1 MQETKNTRL
10 THAFQ
15 IGFLGAIGVLAAVAL
30 GSAVISIAG
39 IITSIIT
46 ALFITL
52 GLEPLVQLLQKR
64 VKRRGL
70 AIAIVALGLFA
81 ALSAVIFAILPPLVS
96 QASSFI
102 SNLPELIREFV
113 KLPWVESIDSRLGGA
128 VGTALNGAG
137 EFLVDSKN
145 WPTLLGGV
153 VQVGISIFNGI
164 IGFLTVTILTLYF
177 MASLPSIKRVGITL
191 VANSKRAKLE
201 GIVEKVIGS
210 VGRYVMGQVVVSS
223 INTSILFTV
232 LIIAG
237 VDFAVVLAFIN
248 FLLVLIPIIGSITGA
263 AIVILITAATS
274 PAETTIGVAIALL
287 IYIQIE
293 AYLVSPRVLKRAVNV
308 PTAVII
314 VSALIGGSLAGI
326 LGSLLAIPTAAT
338 VLLIIREV
346 WVPRQDKL

>member
-1 MQETKNTRL
+1 MQETKNIRL

-15 IGFLGAIGVLAAVAL
+15 IGFLGALGVLTAVAL

-64 VKRRGL
+64 VKKRGL
-70 AIAIVALGLFA
+70 AIAIVGVGVFA
-81 ALSAVIFAILPPLVS
+81 ALSAVVFAILPPLFS
-96 QASSFI
+96 QANTFI
-102 SNLPELIREFV
+102 TNLPELMKEFI
-113 KLPWVESIDSRLGGA
+113 KLPWVESIDSRLDGA
-128 VGTALNGAG
+128 IGTALNGAG

-153 VQVGISIFNGI
+153 VQVGLSIFNGI
-164 IGFLTVTILTLYF
+164 IGFLTVTILTIYF
-177 MASLPSIKRVGITL
+177 MSALPSIKRVGITL

-274 PAETTIGVAIALL
+274 PTETTIGVAIALL
-287 IYIQIE
+287 LYIQIE

-314 VSALIGGSLAGI
+314 VSALVGGALAGI

>member
-1 MQETKNTRL
+1 MQETKNIRL

-15 IGFLGAIGVLAAVAL
+15 IGFLGALGVLTAVAL

-64 VKRRGL
+64 VKKRGL
-70 AIAIVALGLFA
+70 AIAIVGVGVFT
-81 ALSAVIFAILPPLVS
+81 ALSAVVFAILPPLFS
-96 QASSFI
+96 QANTFI
-102 SNLPELIREFV
+102 TNLPELMKEFV
-113 KLPWVESIDSRLGGA
+113 KLPWVESIDSRLDGA
-128 VGTALNGAG
+128 IGTALNGAG
-137 EFLVDSKN
+137 DFLVDSKN

-153 VQVGISIFNGI
+153 VQVGLSIFNGI
-164 IGFLTVTILTLYF
+164 IGFLTVTILTIYF
-177 MASLPSIKRVGITL
+177 MSALPSIKRVGISL

-274 PAETTIGVAIALL
+274 PTETIIGVAIALL
-287 IYIQIE
+287 LYIQIE

-314 VSALIGGSLAGI
+314 VSALVGGALAGI

>member
-1 MQETKNTRL
+1 MQETKNIRL

-15 IGFLGAIGVLAAVAL
+15 IGFLGALGVLTAVAL

-64 VKRRGL
+64 VKKRGL
-70 AIAIVALGLFA
+70 AIGIVGVGVFA
-81 ALSAVIFAILPPLVS
+81 ALSAVVFAILPPLFS
-96 QASSFI
+96 QANTFI
-102 SNLPELIREFV
+102 TNLPELMKEFI
-113 KLPWVESIDSRLGGA
+113 KLPWVESIDSRLDGA
-128 VGTALNGAG
+128 IGTALNGAG

-153 VQVGISIFNGI
+153 VQVGLSIFNGI
-164 IGFLTVTILTLYF
+164 IGFLTVTILTIYF
-177 MASLPSIKRVGITL
+177 MSALPSIKRVGITL
-191 VANSKRAKLE
+191 VAKSKRAKLE

-274 PAETTIGVAIALL
+274 PTETTIGVAIALL
-287 IYIQIE
+287 LYIQIE

-314 VSALIGGSLAGI
+314 VSALVGGALAGI

>member
-1 MQETKNTRL
+1 
-10 THAFQ
+10 
-15 IGFLGAIGVLAAVAL
+15 
-30 GSAVISIAG
+30 SAVISIAG

-64 VKRRGL
+64 VKKRGL
-70 AIAIVALGLFA
+70 AIAIVGVGVFT
-81 ALSAVIFAILPPLVS
+81 ALSAVVFAILPPLFS
-96 QASSFI
+96 QANTFI
-102 SNLPELIREFV
+102 TNLPELMKEFV
-113 KLPWVESIDSRLGGA
+113 KLPWVESIDSRLDGA
-128 VGTALNGAG
+128 IGTALNGAG
-137 EFLVDSKN
+137 DFLVDSKN

-153 VQVGISIFNGI
+153 VQVGLSIFNGI
-164 IGFLTVTILTLYF
+164 IGFLTVTILTIYF
-177 MASLPSIKRVGITL
+177 MAALPSIKRVGISL

-274 PAETTIGVAIALL
+274 PTETTIGVAIALL
-287 IYIQIE
+287 LYIQIE

-314 VSALIGGSLAGI
+314 VSALVGGALAGI

>member
-1 MQETKNTRL
+1 MQETKNIRL

-15 IGFLGAIGVLAAVAL
+15 IGFLGALGVLTAVAL

-39 IITSIIT
+39 IITSIVT

-64 VKRRGL
+64 VKKRGL
-70 AIAIVALGLFA
+70 AIAIVGVGVFA
-81 ALSAVIFAILPPLVS
+81 ALSAVVFAILPPLVS
-96 QASSFI
+96 QASTFI
-102 SNLPELIREFV
+102 TNLPELMKEFG
-113 KLPWVESIDSRLGGA
+113 KLPWVESIDSRLDGA
-128 VGTALNGAG
+128 IGTALNGAG

-145 WPTLLGGV
+145 WPTLVGGV
-153 VQVGISIFNGI
+153 VQVGLSIFNGI
-164 IGFLTVTILTLYF
+164 IGFLTVTILTIYF
-177 MASLPSIKRVGITL
+177 MAALPSIKRVGITL

-274 PAETTIGVAIALL
+274 PTETTIGVAIALL
-287 IYIQIE
+287 LYIQIE

-314 VSALIGGSLAGI
+314 VSALVGGALAGI

>member
-1 MQETKNTRL
+1 MQETKNIRL

-15 IGFLGAIGVLAAVAL
+15 IGFLGALGVLTAVAL

-64 VKRRGL
+64 VKKRGL
-70 AIAIVALGLFA
+70 AIAIVGVGVFA
-81 ALSAVIFAILPPLVS
+81 ALSAVVFAILPPLFS
-96 QASSFI
+96 QANTFI
-102 SNLPELIREFV
+102 TNLPELMKEFV
-113 KLPWVESIDSRLGGA
+113 KLPWVESIDSRLDGA
-128 VGTALNGAG
+128 IGTALNGAG
-137 EFLVDSKN
+137 DFLVDSKN

-153 VQVGISIFNGI
+153 VQVGLSIFNGI
-164 IGFLTVTILTLYF
+164 IGFLTVTILTIYF
-177 MASLPSIKRVGITL
+177 MSALPSIKRVGITL
-191 VANSKRAKLE
+191 VANSKRAMLE

-274 PAETTIGVAIALL
+274 PTETTIGVAIALL
-287 IYIQIE
+287 LYIQIE

-314 VSALIGGSLAGI
+314 VSALVGGALAGI

>member
-1 MQETKNTRL
+1 MQENKNMRI

-15 IGFLGAIGVLAAVAL
+15 FGFLGAIGVLTAIAL
-30 GSAVISIAG
+30 GSAVISLAG

-64 VKRRGL
+64 VKKRGF
-70 AIAIVALGLFA
+70 AIAIVAVGVFA
-81 ALSAVIFAILPPLVS
+81 LLTAVILAILPPLVS

-102 SNLPELIREFV
+102 TNLPELMREFV

-128 VGTALNGAG
+128 IGTALNSAG
-137 EFLVDSKN
+137 EFLVDSNN

-153 VQVGISIFNGI
+153 VQVGLSILNGAV
-164 IGFLTVTILTLYF
+164 GFLTVTILTLYF
-177 MASLPSIKRVGITL
+177 MAALPSIKRVGITL
-191 VANSKRAKLE
+191 VAKSSREKLE
-201 GIVEKVIGS
+201 GIVDKVIGS

-232 LIIAG
+232 LMIAG
-237 VDFAVVLAFIN
+237 VEFAVVLAFIN

-274 PAETTIGVAIALL
+274 PAETTIAVAVALL
-287 IYIQIE
+287 VYIQIE
-293 AYLVSPRVLKRAVNV
+293 AYVVAPRVLKKAVDV
-308 PTAVII
+308 PTSVII

-338 VLLIIREV
+338 ILLVIREV

>member
-15 IGFLGAIGVLAAVAL
+15 IGFLGALGVLTAVAL

-64 VKRRGL
+64 VKKRGL
-70 AIAIVALGLFA
+70 AIAIVGVGVFT
-81 ALSAVIFAILPPLVS
+81 ALSAVVFAILPPLFS
-96 QASSFI
+96 QANTFI
-102 SNLPELIREFV
+102 TNLPELMKEFV
-113 KLPWVESIDSRLGGA
+113 KLPWVESIDSRLDGA
-128 VGTALNGAG
+128 IGTALNGAG
-137 EFLVDSKN
+137 DFLVDSKN

-153 VQVGISIFNGI
+153 VQVGLSIFNGI
-164 IGFLTVTILTLYF
+164 IGFLTVTILTIYF
-177 MASLPSIKRVGITL
+177 MAALPSIKRVGISL

-274 PAETTIGVAIALL
+274 PTETTIGVAIALL
-287 IYIQIE
+287 LYIQIE

-314 VSALIGGSLAGI
+314 VSALVGGALAGI

>member
-1 MQETKNTRL
+1 MKETKNTRL

-15 IGFLGAIGVLAAVAL
+15 IGFLGALGVLTAVAL

-64 VKRRGL
+64 VKKRGL
-70 AIAIVALGLFA
+70 AIAIVGVGVFT
-81 ALSAVIFAILPPLVS
+81 ALSAVVFAILPPLFS
-96 QASSFI
+96 QANTFI
-102 SNLPELIREFV
+102 TNLPELMKEFV
-113 KLPWVESIDSRLGGA
+113 KLPWVESIDSRLDGA
-128 VGTALNGAG
+128 IGTALNGAG
-137 EFLVDSKN
+137 DFLVDSKN

-153 VQVGISIFNGI
+153 VQVGLSIFNGI
-164 IGFLTVTILTLYF
+164 IGFLTVTILTIYF
-177 MASLPSIKRVGITL
+177 MAALPSIKRVGISL

-274 PAETTIGVAIALL
+274 PTETTIGVAIALL
-287 IYIQIE
+287 LYIQIE

-314 VSALIGGSLAGI
+314 VSALVGGALAGI

>member
-1 MQETKNTRL
+1 MQETKNIRL

-15 IGFLGAIGVLAAVAL
+15 IGFLGALGVLTAVAL

-39 IITSIIT
+39 IITSIVT

-64 VKRRGL
+64 VKKRGL
-70 AIAIVALGLFA
+70 AIAIVGVGVFA
-81 ALSAVIFAILPPLVS
+81 ALSAVVFAILPPLVS
-96 QASSFI
+96 QASTFI
-102 SNLPELIREFV
+102 TNLPELMKEFG
-113 KLPWVESIDSRLGGA
+113 KLPWVESIDSRLDGA
-128 VGTALNGAG
+128 IGTALNGAG

-145 WPTLLGGV
+145 WPTLVGGV
-153 VQVGISIFNGI
+153 VQVGLSIFNGI
-164 IGFLTVTILTLYF
+164 IGFLTVTILTIYF
-177 MASLPSIKRVGITL
+177 MAALPSIKRVGITL
-191 VANSKRAKLE
+191 VANSKRAKLG

-274 PAETTIGVAIALL
+274 PTETTIGVAIALL
-287 IYIQIE
+287 LYIQIE
-293 AYLVSPRVLKRAVNV
+293 AYLVSPRVLKKAVNV

-314 VSALIGGSLAGI
+314 VSALVGGALAGI

>member
-15 IGFLGAIGVLAAVAL
+15 IGFLGALGVLTAVAL

-64 VKRRGL
+64 VKKRGL
-70 AIAIVALGLFA
+70 AIAIVGVGVFA
-81 ALSAVIFAILPPLVS
+81 ALSAVVFAILPPLFS
-96 QASSFI
+96 QANTFI
-102 SNLPELIREFV
+102 TNLPELMKEFV
-113 KLPWVESIDSRLGGA
+113 KLPWVESIDSRLDGA
-128 VGTALNGAG
+128 IGTALNGAG
-137 EFLVDSKN
+137 DFLVDSKN

-153 VQVGISIFNGI
+153 VQVGLSIFNGI
-164 IGFLTVTILTLYF
+164 IGFLTVTILTIYF
-177 MASLPSIKRVGITL
+177 MAALPSIKRVGISL

-274 PAETTIGVAIALL
+274 PTETTIGVAIALL
-287 IYIQIE
+287 LYIQIE

-314 VSALIGGSLAGI
+314 VSALVGGALAGI

-338 VLLIIREV
+338 VLLVIREV

>member
-52 GLEPLVQLLQKR
+52 GLEPLVQLLHKR

-70 AIAIVALGLFA
+70 AIAIVAVGLFA

-177 MASLPSIKRVGITL
+177 MAALPSIKRVGITL

>member
-1 MQETKNTRL
+1 MQETKNIRL

-15 IGFLGAIGVLAAVAL
+15 IGFLGALGVLTAVAL

-64 VKRRGL
+64 VKKRGL
-70 AIAIVALGLFA
+70 AIAIVGVGVFA
-81 ALSAVIFAILPPLVS
+81 ALSAVVFAILPPLFS
-96 QASSFI
+96 QANTFI
-102 SNLPELIREFV
+102 TNLPELMKEFV
-113 KLPWVESIDSRLGGA
+113 KLPWVESIDSRLDGA
-128 VGTALNGAG
+128 IGTALNGAG
-137 EFLVDSKN
+137 DFLVDSKN

-153 VQVGISIFNGI
+153 VQVGLSIFNGI
-164 IGFLTVTILTLYF
+164 IGFLTVTILTIYF
-177 MASLPSIKRVGITL
+177 MAALPSIKRVGISL

-274 PAETTIGVAIALL
+274 PTETTIGVAIALL
-287 IYIQIE
+287 LYIQIE

-314 VSALIGGSLAGI
+314 VSALVGGALAGI

>member
-30 GSAVISIAG
+30 GGAVISIAG

-177 MASLPSIKRVGITL
+177 MAALPSIKRVGITL

-338 VLLIIREV
+338 VLLVIREV